1 MSLMKDKL
9 KFEVPSW
16 SQIHNMLINQTEK
29 ILSDKFIPD
38 TIIAITR
45 GGWIPARLLSDL
57 LEVSNI
63 TTIRIEFYLDLC
75 KTRKKPILTQKLTE
89 QIKSKKILLV
99 DDVTDSG
106 KSLQVAKNH
115 ILKKNPAILKIA
127 TLYKKPKSKIEP
139 NFYEKITKQ
148 WIIFPWDIKE
158 TSRKLWEQTHNIK
171 SIKNKEINLKK
182 ASLTKTL
189 INKFLKEINEEK

>member
-1 MSLMKDKL
+1 MALMKDKL

-16 SQIHNMLINQTEK
+16 NQIHKMLIKQTEK

-63 TTIRIEFYLDLC
+63 TTIRVEFYLDLC

-99 DDVTDSG
+99 DDVADSG

-115 ILKKNPAILKIA
+115 ILKKNPVILKIA
-127 TLYKKPKSKIEP
+127 TLYKKPQSKIEP
-139 NFYEKITKQ
+139 NFYEKITKH

-158 TSRKLWEQTHNIK
+158 TSRKLWEQTNNIK
-171 SIKNKEINLKK
+171 SIKNNKMMLKK